1 MAQYTPGYVMNLS
14 IFAIRKPIKTGRLRH
29 SDMHIRI
36 LPVQFKKIGLDMML
50 FAECHILLQIQ
61 FQLIG
66 MKKHGHI
73 LGKIR

>member
-1 MAQYTPGYVMNLS
+1 MAQYTPAAVMNLS
-14 IFAIRKPIKTGRLRH
+14 IFAIRKPMKTGRLRH
-29 SDMHIRI
+29 SDMHIR
-36 LPVQFKKIGLDMML
+36 LDMML